1 MSAFSSASAFVSC
14 FDGASREVPGTTENI
29 RAAQAASPE
38 SSAGRTRGTRDMGST
53 SVRSGLF
60 DESAVGQAGRLPHER
75 SLGFL
80 ALFQALLETPG
91 AVLELPHLVL
101 QPRQGRLVGIDNRLH
116 GLHLG
121 VGAAGV

>member
-53 SVRSGLF
+53 SIRSGLSA
-60 DESAVGQAGRLPHER
+60 ESGRGGRLETCR
-75 SLGFL
+75 RDGSLGFL

-101 QPRQGRLVGIDNRLH
+101 QPRQGRLVGIDN
-116 GLHLG
+116 
-121 VGAAGV
+121 